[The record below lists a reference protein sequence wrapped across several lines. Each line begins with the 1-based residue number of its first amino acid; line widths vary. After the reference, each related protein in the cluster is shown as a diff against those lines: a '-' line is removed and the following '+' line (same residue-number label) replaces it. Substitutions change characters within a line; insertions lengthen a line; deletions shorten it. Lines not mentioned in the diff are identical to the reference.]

1 MSQDRLTNLLGVVAL
16 AVADRVR
23 EATEAACAAGGAA
36 AALLVHLHAHPD
48 DTIGGLA
55 TTLGIGGSGGVRLV
69 DRLVEQRLV
78 QRFTGGGG
86 RTVTVRLTEEGE
98 CTAERVLAARRRAIR
113 SVLAGLDEVGRRELE
128 DLLAAL
134 TTSVSGRGA
143 RSYRACRLCDR
154 AACRQPPGCPLEDPA
169 ALG

>member
-1 MSQDRLTNLLGVVAL
+1 VSEDRLTNLVGVVAL
-16 AVADRVR
+16 AVTDRVR
-23 EATEAACAAGGAA
+23 EATERACAAGGAA

-78 QRFTGGGG
+78 QRSPGRGG
-86 RTVTVRLTEEGE
+86 RTVGVRLTDEGRR
-98 CTAERVLAARRRAIR
+98 TAERVLAARHEAIR

-134 TTSVSGRGA
+134 TTAVSGRGA
-143 RSYRACRLCDR
+143 EAHRACRLCDR
-154 AACRQPPGCPLEDPA
+154 AACRQPPGCPLDDPGTSA
-169 ALG
+169 